1 MRVLLICKWMT
12 TLRSPMKRV
21 VDTGTFPYIYFI
33 YKKMVDQTLPFPVL
47 IIQEQ
52 EQWTRNK
59 ENLKNLGNVQCYLLT
74 STNQIPEF

>member
-1 MRVLLICKWMT
+1 
-12 TLRSPMKRV
+12 
-21 VDTGTFPYIYFI
+21 
-33 YKKMVDQTLPFPVL
+33 MVDQTLPFPVL

-59 ENLKNLGNVQCYLLT
+59 ENLKNLGNVQCYLLR